1 MPRQLGGVC
10 LGGNKN
16 QKRRDINSINHWAD
30 AYTISCGTPS
40 NFAGEQERMVKADI
54 CLRQDLKLVIIF
66 IYLFIYFYFLGVLL
80 MLGQNAQGNYVQREH
95 TE

>member
-66 IYLFIYFYFLGVLL
+66 IYLFFFFIFFFGRVVDA
-80 MLGQNAQGNYVQREH
+80 GTKRTRELC
-95 TE
+95 TT